1 MISTEEKVTLTIP
14 MQFDAQVVWSSVFG
28 SSFEQMG
35 EHWRVIKYQSD
46 ADWETPGEVVIGIE
60 DPDDPDNTITKV
72 LGIKEV
78 TEALEKRLTMKS
90 IGGELVHD
98 ISVWDNDLDLDACE
112 GDAVLQIALLS
123 DVVYG

>member
-1 MISTEEKVTLTIP
+1 MINTEEKVTLNIP

-28 SSFEQMG
+28 SSFEVMG
-35 EHWRVIKYQSD
+35 EHWRVIKYQGDS
-46 ADWETPGEVVIGIE
+46 DWETPGEVVIGIE

-78 TEALEKRLTMKS
+78 VEALEKRLNYKTLE
-90 IGGELVHD
+90 GHTVHD
-98 ISVWDNDLDLDACE
+98 ISVWENDLDLDASE
-112 GDAVLQIALLS
+112 GDAVLQIALLG